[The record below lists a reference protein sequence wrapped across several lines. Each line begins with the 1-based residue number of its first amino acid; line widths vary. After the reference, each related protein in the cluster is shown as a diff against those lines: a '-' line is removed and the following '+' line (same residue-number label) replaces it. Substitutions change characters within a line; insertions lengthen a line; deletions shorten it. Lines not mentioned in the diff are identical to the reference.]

1 MPLYDLTCEEHGFQ
15 DDVYFSSVVAGD
27 YAPCPVC
34 EVPARKDLAPINP
47 IGVIFSNAIE
57 LPSAGLR
64 LESNKEVR
72 DYQKKNPTHNFVSTS
87 SARFKKTKDCLHER
101 REAKVTKLGYKSFDH
116 YRVEKRQERA
126 SERKEA
132 ASAPPKKASAAA
144 K

>member
-1 MPLYDLTCEEHGFQ
+1 MPLYDLTCDEHGFQ
-15 DDVYFSSVVAGD
+15 DDVYFTRTVAGS

-34 EVPARKDLAPINP
+34 DAPARKDLAAINP

-72 DYQKKNPTHNFVSTS
+72 DYQAKNPTHNFVSTS
-87 SARFKKTKDCLHER
+87 SPRFKKTKDYLHER
-101 REAKVTKLGYKSFDH
+101 REDKVTALGYKSFDH
-116 YRVEKRQERA
+116 YGAEKRSEKA
-126 SERKEA
+126 SKRKEA
-132 ASAPPKKASAAA
+132 AQKSPPPA